1 MTEDPDWFCL
11 EFELRRNDLI
21 VVTISSARVARK
33 SFKGRL
39 DGLWE
44 RLHRQRS
51 MEVFDAAQLQRAIK
65 ELKDSTRV
73 TMETVGV
80 RFCRRVSTALYRE
93 HLLRS
98 PGTRDAAL

>member
-1 MTEDPDWFCL
+1 
-11 EFELRRNDLI
+11 
-21 VVTISSARVARK
+21 
-33 SFKGRL
+33 
-39 DGLWE
+39 
-44 RLHRQRS
+44 

-93 HLLRS
+93 HLLR
-98 PGTRDAAL
+98 